1 MGYVAELLW
10 WPIQSPNKGRKKKA
24 KSQEEREIRSSLLIL
39 DLRDSMLRVVRF
51 NSFFVDDFGSFQA
64 MPVGK
69 RNASIEVDEIVV
81 GPRAYCNKFHRF
93 EPCLSSSFD
102 AINLVH
108 LKVFFYFCVLW

>member
-1 MGYVAELLW
+1 MLSNCYGGLYKAPRREE
-10 WPIQSPNKGRKKKA
+10 KKA

-39 DLRDSMLRVVRF
+39 DLRDSMLHVVRF

-81 GPRAYCNKFHRF
+81 GPRAYCNKFH
-93 EPCLSSSFD
+93 SSNH
-102 AINLVH
+102 A
-108 LKVFFYFCVLW
+108 